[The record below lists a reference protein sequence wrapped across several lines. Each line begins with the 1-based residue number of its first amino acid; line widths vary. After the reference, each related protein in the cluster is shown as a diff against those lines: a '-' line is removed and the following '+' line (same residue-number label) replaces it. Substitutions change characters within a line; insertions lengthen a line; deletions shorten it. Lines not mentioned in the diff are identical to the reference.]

1 MLLTPKE
8 YENIKG
14 LEKVWSEGYSLHEL
28 LNLNNKDLKSRLD
41 KVLGT
46 TITESDFNS
55 FVHLLLQ
62 EGINDPGI
70 FKAVFMAG
78 GPGSGKSFIAG
89 KTGLTSMG
97 LVLINSDD
105 VFEAQLEKAG
115 VPTTPEGIYSDKGQ
129 ALRGGAKALTK
140 KKQDLAI
147 NGRLGLLI
155 DGTGKNVEKIK
166 RQKAGLERLGYDT
179 MMIFVNTTEDTSLER
194 NRGRVRTLPDKEVS
208 AMWKNVQENIGA
220 FQRVFKGRIVI
231 VDNSKGKD
239 AAKETMGAYKTA
251 VAWIKKG
258 PSRRSAKSWVKQ
270 EKKRRGI
277 KA

>member
-1 MLLTPKE
+1 MHHHYPNKQFVIGH
-8 YENIKG
+8 NKDIKMR
-14 LEKVWSEGYSLHEL
+14 SFRQFL
-28 LNLNNKDLKSRLD
+28 LN
-41 KVLGT
+41 
-46 TITESDFNS
+46 
-55 FVHLLLQ
+55 

-105 VFEAQLEKAG
+105 VFEAHLAKAG
-115 VPTTPEGIYSDKGQ
+115 MKTTPKDIYSEKGQ
-129 ALRGGAKALTK
+129 TLRLGAKALTG

-147 NGRLGLLI
+147 DGRLGLLI
-155 DGTGKNVEKIK
+155 DGTGKDVSKIK
-166 RQKAGLERLGYDT
+166 KQKAALELLGYDT

-194 NRGRVRTLPDKEVS
+194 NRGRARTLPDKEVS
-208 AMWKNVQENIGA
+208 KMWSHVQENIGA
-220 FQRVFKGRIVI
+220 FQRLFKGRIVI

-239 AAKETMGAYKTA
+239 AAKETMSAYKTA

-258 PSRRSAKSWVKQ
+258 PSRRSASTWIAI